1 MLNTKQQEFVDYA
14 VKKFGTNELTV
25 SQLKDANKHF
35 GCKYAPQWLIKNSDY
50 KIGKS
55 LFKLPTE
62 NDVVKTTSGETEK
75 VLPTETKNEAAFV
88 VSSLVGDIIPKK
100 DSVFV
105 SFGNYPDLKSIVKSN
120 MFYPVFITGLS
131 GNGKTMGVTQAC
143 AEAKKELIRVN
154 ITIETDEDDLL
165 GGYRLKDGQTVW
177 QNGPVIE
184 AMERGALLLLDEIDL
199 ASNKIMCLQP
209 ILEGSGIY
217 VKKINKF
224 VKPKNGFNVIATAN
238 TKGQGSDDGK
248 FIGTNVLNE
257 AFLERF
263 PVTFEQEYPP
273 VKVEQKILDNVM
285 SAYDLKDPKFTENLV
300 KWADVIRKTFY
311 DGGVDEIIATR
322 RLVHIIN
329 AFAIFKNKLKAV
341 QVCVNRF
348 DDDTKNSFLDLYS
361 KVDAGVNIED
371 ISGNG
376 NDVDPINME
385 EETAKLGPNA
395 QQIIEGVK
403 KWGQGLKAK
412 GVFSDEDFEEFK
424 VFAATANGINTIN
437 KLRKY
442 YGEQTIPTA
451 PVDVDGAPSNDEL
464 YELVADPKYK
474 TDPAFRRKVE
484 QQFARAFPGKV
495 DTGEI

>member
-14 VKKFGTNELTV
+14 VKKYGSNELTV
-25 SQLKDANKHF
+25 SELKEANKHF

-62 NDVVKTTSGETEK
+62 NDVVDSNKDSGESEK

-88 VSSLVGDIIPKK
+88 VSSLVGNIVPKK
-100 DSVFV
+100 DPVFV

-224 VKPKNGFNVIATAN
+224 VKPANGFNVVATAN

-263 PVTFEQEYPP
+263 PITFEQKYPTA
-273 VKVEQKILDNVM
+273 KIEEKILVNTLAK
-285 SAYDLKDPKFTENLV
+285 SGKKDKDFCKKLV
-300 KWADVIRKTFY
+300 TWADVIRKTYF
-311 DGGVDEIIATR
+311 DGGVDEIISTR
-322 RLVHIIN
+322 RLVHIIQ
-329 AFAIFKNKLKAV
+329 AYAIFKNKMKAIE
-341 QVCVNRF
+341 VCTNRF
-348 DDDTKNSFLDLYS
+348 DDDTKNSFTELYT
-361 KVDAGVNIED
+361 KVDAGASAE
-371 ISGNG
+371 
-376 NDVDPINME
+376 
-385 EETAKLGPNA
+385 
-395 QQIIEGVK
+395 QI
-403 KWGQGLKAK
+403 A
-412 GVFSDEDFEEFK
+412 
-424 VFAATANGINTIN
+424 
-437 KLRKY
+437 
-442 YGEQTIPTA
+442 
-451 PVDVDGAPSNDEL
+451 
-464 YELVADPKYK
+464 
-474 TDPAFRRKVE
+474 E
-484 QQFARAFPGKV
+484 QQRQADVASQTNEEDESSDDGDV
-495 DTGEI
+495 I